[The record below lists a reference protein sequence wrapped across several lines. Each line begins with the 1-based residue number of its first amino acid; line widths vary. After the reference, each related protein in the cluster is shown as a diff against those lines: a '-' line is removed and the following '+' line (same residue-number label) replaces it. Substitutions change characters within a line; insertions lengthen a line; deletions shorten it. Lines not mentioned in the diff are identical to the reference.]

1 MAAGKSTFL
10 KLLLGKI
17 TPSGGVI
24 KRGNIRIGYFDQ
36 HLDILDDSKDLF
48 ETFCPNGGDS
58 IEVRGKSMHI
68 FGYLKNF
75 LFPKEFLNKKIGF
88 LSGGEK
94 KRVALALLFAK
105 EVDVLLLDEPTNDL
119 DIATIS
125 IVEEYLSEF
134 NGALIFVS
142 HDRYFVDKLASKL
155 LVYGENAS
163 LSESYTS
170 YSEYLELDSYLKEL
184 HSLEQE
190 SVKNTTKPH
199 TQTKPVNS
207 KKTTKLSYKESL
219 LLENLPDEITT
230 LEKQIACINDDL
242 SKPEVYKTKG
252 ISTLAEQLCQLQS
265 ALDSKLMLY
274 FELQEKQ
281 ENLQK

>member
-1 MAAGKSTFL
+1 M
-10 KLLLGKI
+10 
-17 TPSGGVI
+17 
-24 KRGNIRIGYFDQ
+24 
-36 HLDILDDSKDLF
+36 
-48 ETFCPNGGDS
+48 
-58 IEVRGKSMHI
+58 
-68 FGYLKNF
+68 
-75 LFPKEFLNKKIGF
+75 
-88 LSGGEK
+88 
-94 KRVALALLFAK
+94 
-105 EVDVLLLDEPTNDL
+105 
-119 DIATIS
+119 
-125 IVEEYLSEF
+125 
-134 NGALIFVS
+134 S

-242 SKPEVYKTKG
+242 SKPEVYKIKG